1 MFFSL
6 SIEDSCCGWWSW
18 CGIAANYVIGG
29 LFFALI
35 CAWRTLL
42 LLGPWLKQN
51 VNGVSTLFSNII
63 ISSQDRRVG
72 DLGPP
77 GRSHLHHPSW
87 TSISHSSNYHDQ

>member
-29 LFFALI
+29 VFFALI

-51 VNGVSTLFSNII
+51 VNGVTTL
-63 ISSQDRRVG
+63 
-72 DLGPP
+72 
-77 GRSHLHHPSW
+77 
-87 TSISHSSNYHDQ
+87 